1 MIVPVY
7 RSAPI
12 LPSLV
17 ARLEPVLRS
26 CAPAFE
32 LVLVDDSSPD
42 ESWRVIGELARAH
55 PWVRGMCMMRNF
67 GQHGALLCGIRT
79 ARYDVTLTMDD
90 DLQHPPEE
98 IPRLVAELARGFDVV
113 YGSPRTETH
122 GFLRGLASRMT
133 KLALSQAMGVATARR
148 ASAFRAFRTNLREA
162 FSGYGSG
169 FVSIDVLL
177 TWGTTRFSSVEVR
190 HDPRAGGVSGY
201 SVGKLLTH
209 ALNMLTGYSAKP
221 LQIASLTGF
230 VFTLFGLFVL
240 GFVLYRYVTEGG
252 SVPGFPFL
260 ASVIVIFSGAQLF
273 ALGIMGEYLARIHF
287 RMMSRPAYAVRA
299 STEDSS
305 PEQAVD
311 A

>member
-12 LPSLV
+12 LPDLV

-26 CAPAFE
+26 SAPAFE
-32 LVLVDDSSPD
+32 LVLVDDASPD

-67 GQHGALLCGIRT
+67 GQHGALLCGIRA
-79 ARYDVTLTMDD
+79 ARYDVCLTMDD

-98 IPRLVAELARGFDVV
+98 IPRLLAELARGPDVV
-113 YGSPRTETH
+113 YGSPRTEPH

-162 FSGYGSG
+162 FAGYASG

-201 SVGKLLTH
+201 SVRKLLTH
-209 ALNMLTGYSAKP
+209 GLNMLTGYSAKP

-240 GFVLYRYVTEGG
+240 GFVLFRYVTEGG

-299 STEDSS
+299 STEDTAN
-305 PEQAVD
+305 QA
-311 A
+311 